1 MLVRRFPYGVL
12 LGAFPFVLAHCSSG
26 EDAGTGTGGTSG
38 ATAIAGNAGTAHA
51 GTGGAGPAGS
61 GGTAGKASGGTGAVG
76 GTGPTGGTGA
86 VGGTGPSGG
95 TGAVGGTG
103 PAGGTG
109 ASGGAA
115 AGGMS
120 AAGGTGPAGGTGSA
134 GTSGA
139 PQGGSG
145 GAGGSSAFTLR
156 SPDHEDN
163 AAFASAY
170 TCAAM
175 NGMFGSGVN
184 PELNWTGVPA
194 GTMSF
199 AITFIDT
206 KLGEDSAMGQHWA
219 AWDIPASVTQL
230 PEATTMFS
238 GALAGAKQ
246 TNKYLSPCPSGDDTY
261 AFTIYAL
268 PTATLSVTMAE
279 GTGVANSAGVAR
291 VLAALRAATPLG
303 TAVLRGTSG
312 PMGM

>member
-1 MLVRRFPYGVL
+1 MLVRRLPHAVL
-12 LGAFPFVLAHCSSG
+12 IGAFPFVLAHCSS
-26 EDAGTGTGGTSG
+26 DQDPGTGSGGTSG
-38 ATAIAGNAGTAHA
+38 ATAAAGNAGTAHA

-61 GGTAGKASGGTGAVG
+61 GGTAGKATGGTGAG
-76 GTGPTGGTGA
+76 GTGPTGGTGP
-86 VGGTGPSGG
+86 VGGTGPAGG
-95 TGAVGGTG
+95 AGAGGGTG

-109 ASGGAA
+109 ATGGAGP

-120 AAGGTGPAGGTGSA
+120 ASGGTGPAGGA
-134 GTSGA
+134 GAGGAAGA

-145 GAGGSSAFTLR
+145 GSSAFTLS

-163 AAFASAY
+163 APFDTAY

-194 GTMSF
+194 GTLSF

-206 KLGEDSAMGQHWA
+206 KLGEDNAMGQHWA
-219 AWDIPASVTQL
+219 AWDIPASATQL